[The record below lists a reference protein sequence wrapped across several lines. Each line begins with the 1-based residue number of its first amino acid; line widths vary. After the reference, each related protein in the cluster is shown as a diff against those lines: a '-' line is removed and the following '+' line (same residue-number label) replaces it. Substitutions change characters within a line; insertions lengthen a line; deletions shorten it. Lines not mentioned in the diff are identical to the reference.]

1 MAICK
6 NLLKSIQG
14 VLQDTNLKCNEKVLL
29 LYFIQCHNY
38 EKGYAY
44 PSYENIK
51 KVLSTKRDETV
62 SNAIKGLVKKEYVQV
77 EKYGVYNHYYIL
89 KHLFYIGEDI
99 VEDPTP
105 KEIVEDPKPVQAPIE
120 EVKPVEVVA
129 EEPQEVKEVKE
140 VKEVSGLDRLMTQIK
155 ADRDNEIENV
165 AALDSNGNKPIAG
178 QIHISDLGIDSAD
191 ITHIKGLTGGKD
203 HEVAEMFQLANGN
216 KELILKAYGY
226 TKNQNGVKHIPSYVK
241 KMIKTFKD
249 QPQSDSYK
257 SYNKTLGFNNFE
269 HRQYNYDALENC
281 LLGWEEYDEADGTFC
296 TYDPGFNK

>member
-1 MAICK
+1 MATGK
-6 NLLKSIQG
+6 NLLKSMQG

-29 LYFIQCHNY
+29 LYFVQCHNY

-129 EEPQEVKEVKE
+129 EEPQEVKEE
-140 VKEVSGLDRLMTQIK
+140 SGLDRLMTQIK
-155 ADRDNEIENV
+155 ADREKEIEDV
-165 AALDSNGNKPIAG
+165 APLDSNGNKPVAG

-191 ITHIKGLTGGKD
+191 ITHIKGLTGAKD

-216 KELILKAYGY
+216 KGLILKAYGY

-249 QPQSDSYK
+249 QPQSDGYR
-257 SYNKTLGFNNFE
+257 SYNKTLDFNNFE
-269 HRQYNYDALENC
+269 ARQYNYDALENR
-281 LLGWEEYDEADGTFC
+281 LLGWEEYNEADGTFC
-296 TYDPGFNK
+296 TYDPSFNKAVK